1 MVCASPTSAVR
12 SWVMMGASK
21 LGRSVGRR
29 AHAPFGMALTGIALC
44 LGNPTC
50 ACDLGFL
57 FLTLSVC
64 ALALF
69 SCHAEAVLSRLGPR
83 SKLFKRARRWCYRH
97 TPRVS
102 SFLRS
107 AARTTRATFAAT
119 LVCQIATL
127 PLSAATFSSI
137 SLVAPLA
144 NVVVGPLF
152 MPIVSVGVCACCLMW
167 VPVVGPFLVSITAEL
182 CSCAVWLTR
191 TLAALPLACVL
202 AQVDEWWELSPL
214 NCCDMSVVCLA
225 STFLQRPIGMW
236 GGRSRSYGRA
246 CLCSVYFC
254 FSSDGRVGCWSRRC
268 DFSS

>member
-69 SCHAEAVLSRLGPR
+69 SRHAEAVLSRLGPR
-83 SKLFKRARRWCYRH
+83 SKLFKRARRLCYRH

-152 MPIVSVGVCACCLMW
+152 TPIVSVGVCACCLMW
-167 VPVVGPFLVSITAEL
+167 VPVVGAIFGEYNGRTVLLCCVANKNACCTTA
-182 CSCAVWLTR
+182 CMCTCAGGRMVG
-191 TLAALPLACVL
+191 AEPAY
-202 AQVDEWWELSPL
+202 
-214 NCCDMSVVCLA
+214 CCDMSVVCLA